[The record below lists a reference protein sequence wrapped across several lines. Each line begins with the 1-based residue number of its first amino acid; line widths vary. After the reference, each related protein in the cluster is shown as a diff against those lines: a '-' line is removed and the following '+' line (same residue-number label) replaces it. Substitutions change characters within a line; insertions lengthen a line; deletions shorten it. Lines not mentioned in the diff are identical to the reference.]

1 LSLKSE
7 VLSRGLGRMA
17 SVNVEIRAANYRR
30 FFVIRKSYIC
40 INETLIQHIQTIRR
54 FFAGRPVKKAYLFGS
69 YSRNDADKNSDVDIL
84 VELDHS
90 TPIGLQFFTYSDEL
104 QNLLKRKVDV
114 VSYEGLS
121 KYVKPFIDK
130 DKVLIYER

>member
-1 LSLKSE
+1 MKLSS
-7 VLSRGLGRMA
+7 
-17 SVNVEIRAANYRR
+17 N
-30 FFVIRKSYIC
+30 
-40 INETLIQHIQTIRR
+40 HIQTIKH
-54 FFAGRPVKKAYLFGS
+54 FFAGRPVKKVYLFGS
-69 YSRNDADKNSDVDIL
+69 YSRNEADENSDVDIL

-90 TPIGLQFFTYSDEL
+90 TPIGLQFFSYGDEL